1 MIQLIFFGV
10 AVRLIYV
17 FRSHRPYF
25 CLFALSVLGSLY
37 VSYGREGWWKDMNN
51 PTGNAEYNRT
61 TPPIKVKLLSFFYIS
76 NRAGYAKLYKVT
88 RFFFWSQIIFAEVR
102 GVFGIIILSVHETFF
117 YKSFTLKKI
126 SMNKNTMIHLLF
138 CLNEISEF

>member
-37 VSYGREGWWKDMNN
+37 VSYGREGWWKDMNK
-51 PTGNAEYNRT
+51 PTSNVEYNRT
-61 TPPIKVKLLSFFYIS
+61 TSHNKVKLLSFFYIS
-76 NRAGYAKLYKVT
+76 NWAGYAKLYIVT
-88 RFFFWSQIIFAEVR
+88 RFFFWSQIFLQRVGECL
-102 GVFGIIILSVHETFF
+102 GSLSFRYTKPFYTYRRTAVHVVWIRKDER
-117 YKSFTLKKI
+117 
-126 SMNKNTMIHLLF
+126 
-138 CLNEISEF
+138 E